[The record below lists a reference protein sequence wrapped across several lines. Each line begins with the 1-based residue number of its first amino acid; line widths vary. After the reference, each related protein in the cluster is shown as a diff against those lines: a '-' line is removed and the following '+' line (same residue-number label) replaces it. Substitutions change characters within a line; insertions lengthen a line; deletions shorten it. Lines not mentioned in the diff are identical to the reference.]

1 MAFRAQLRFF
11 CALTQ
16 ARSGDL
22 NFSQSTQSSSCALFA
37 RLFFAYIFSHA
48 SYVLSLGLNLFS
60 VGNLLNFSAQ
70 IKLKLFIHRTFIIVI
85 QLFFSNLFF
94 FQQMLA
100 RLSLTQ
106 ILIERSGGDVEW
118 KRKRQR
124 GNHENSKIS
133 REMWVSQLCSLS
145 PPQFTASNSNS
156 LYPRLIIMRL
166 CPSLSTQLFTS
177 RLGWVESVRCF
188 TNSLSWWDHFNVK
201 YPHANH
207 ISWMQLFCA
216 VMRVE
221 NLAVISRTGINTSI
235 NIEDILSFDFSA
247 SCEL

>member
-70 IKLKLFIHRTFIIVI
+70 IKLKLFIHCTFIIVI
-85 QLFFSNLFF
+85 QLFFFLSLFF
-94 FQQMLA
+94 LQQTPA

-106 ILIERSGGDVEW
+106 ILIERNGGDVEW
-118 KRKRQR
+118 KRKRDR
-124 GNHENSKIS
+124 K
-133 REMWVSQLCSLS
+133 
-145 PPQFTASNSNS
+145 P
-156 LYPRLIIMRL
+156 
-166 CPSLSTQLFTS
+166 
-177 RLGWVESVRCF
+177 
-188 TNSLSWWDHFNVK
+188 
-201 YPHANH
+201 
-207 ISWMQLFCA
+207 
-216 VMRVE
+216 
-221 NLAVISRTGINTSI
+221 
-235 NIEDILSFDFSA
+235 
-247 SCEL
+247 CEF